1 MKVHLVFSLNVTG
14 SFADDVI
21 HVFSSVR
28 YRLFGKLLADKV
40 LEIIRHR
47 FNMNEKVL
55 SHFIAEKNYLSHN
68 NIVQQHLLHK
78 YSFHRVL
85 NQVEKLR
92 KFQGVGGRV

>member
-1 MKVHLVFSLNVTG
+1 MWSGLAFFIHVAINWHEVMKVHLVFSLNVTG
-14 SFADDVI
+14 SFADDGI

-55 SHFIAEKNYLSHN
+55 SHFIAEK
-68 NIVQQHLLHK
+68 II
-78 YSFHRVL
+78 FRIII
-85 NQVEKLR
+85 
-92 KFQGVGGRV
+92 